1 MHGRNRGPEVVTG
14 QLLTSTNSEPPVH
27 FQTLEKGYPED
38 GTITVIIDT
47 DTHFEGWSG
56 DTELMVWKPDLDQR
70 IFDAGKGGMYKQT
83 DRG

>member
-14 QLLTSTNSEPPVH
+14 QLLKSTNSELPVH

-47 DTHFEGWSG
+47 DTHLTGG
-56 DTELMVWKPDLDQR
+56 QGAL
-70 IFDAGKGGMYKQT
+70 KGGMKWA
-83 DRG
+83 